1 MGFEENHSR
10 RPFYGLVM
18 LYQYFRRSRQRR
30 QTLRALRELSPE
42 QLRDMGLTRDD
53 LSRWE

>member
-1 MGFEENHSR
+1 MGFEENHHR
-10 RPFYGLVM
+10 KPFYGLVM
-18 LYQYFRRSRQRR
+18 LYHYFRRSRQRR

-53 LSRWE
+53 LSRWD

>member
-1 MGFEENHSR
+1 MGFEENHSC

-30 QTLRALRELSPE
+30 RALRALRELSPN

-53 LSRWE
+53 LSRWD

>member
-1 MGFEENHSR
+1 MGFDENHHR
-10 RPFYGLVM
+10 RPFHGLVM
-18 LYQYFRRSRQRR
+18 LYQYFRRIRQRR
-30 QTLRALRELSPE
+30 QTVRALRELSTE

>member
-1 MGFEENHSR
+1 MGFEENHHR
-10 RPFYGLVM
+10 RPFFGLVM
-18 LYQYFRRSRQRR
+18 LYQYFRRSYQRR

-53 LSRWE
+53 LSRWD